1 MAHDCGEI
9 LWATM
14 DAGNLFL
21 LADRSDCI
29 DRTQAAIQDP
39 GGSDLRQ
46 APYCYMRLPQTGG
59 QAG

>member
-1 MAHDCGEI
+1 
-9 LWATM
+9 M
-14 DAGNLFL
+14 DAGKPLL

-46 APYCYMRLPQTGG
+46 APYCYYMRLSRKP
-59 QAG
+59 AVKLDNWWL